1 MLFYRLDISS
11 LGSLRELRIVAPA
24 CRSPAS
30 WAWLRG
36 TLERM
41 HPLRRLSLYIYGGKP
56 DEWALHQLDKYLA
69 NSSAKFECVDIHLDP
84 HRDRSVVRNLLPLSV
99 ERYGAD
105 FCLPDC
111 L

>member
-30 WAWLRG
+30 WAWLRS

-56 DEWALHQLDKYLA
+56 DEWALRQLDKYLA